1 MTFFSCAPTRSIL
14 KSFDDEGLGVGDEA
28 SLDGGGD
35 ERERERNKNVQQ
47 SRSISTLLS
56 QKYFIHS
63 LLSKDRTGVSIFHIC
78 GLNEKT
84 TNELTK
90 AYQSQIVSIALIGY
104 LGQL

>member
-1 MTFFSCAPTRSIL
+1 MFSKAMCDFLALCSAPTRSIL

-47 SRSISTLLS
+47 GRSISTLLS

-63 LLSKDRTGVSIFHIC
+63 LLS
-78 GLNEKT
+78 
-84 TNELTK
+84 
-90 AYQSQIVSIALIGY
+90 
-104 LGQL
+104 